1 MKEKKDKETIE
12 DLIILAVECMNLA
25 ITIIDSQG
33 TLLYYNRQAAKILDR
48 KPDYIGE
55 DVHAH
60 HNKATSNK
68 TLDLMLRGFKEGRTA
83 PFHYEAKPYGKT
95 ILVSLSP
102 IVKDG
107 NFIGCIQSVR
117 HKKDTAPE

>member
-1 MKEKKDKETIE
+1 MKEKKDQETIE

-25 ITIIDSQG
+25 ITIIDTQG
-33 TLLYYNRQAAKILDR
+33 TLLYYNKQAAKILDR
-48 KPDYIGE
+48 KPGYIGE
-55 DVHAH
+55 DIQLH
-60 HNKATSNK
+60 HHKATSNK

-83 PFHYEAKPYGKT
+83 PFYYEAKPYGKT

-117 HKKDTAPE
+117 LKKGTAPE

>member
-12 DLIILAVECMNLA
+12 DLIILAMECMNLA
-25 ITIIDSQG
+25 ITIIDPQG

-48 KPDYIGE
+48 KPGYI
-55 DVHAH
+55 DKDIHLH

-83 PFHYEAKPYGKT
+83 PYHYEAKPYGKT

-102 IVKDG
+102 ILKDG

-117 HKKDTAPE
+117 LKMDAAPE